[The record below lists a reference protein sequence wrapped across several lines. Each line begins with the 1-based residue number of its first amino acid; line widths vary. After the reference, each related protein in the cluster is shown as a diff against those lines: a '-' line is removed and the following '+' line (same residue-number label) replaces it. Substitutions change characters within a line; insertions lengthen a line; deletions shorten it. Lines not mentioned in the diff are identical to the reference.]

1 VREQIDLPEVL
12 DTAAGT
18 LRGSI
23 YKCMPG
29 IVQTYYPSTQQADIQ
44 PAVNDV
50 RIDPILGTRISE
62 PWPVIPK
69 VRILFPVFGAFILYA
84 DLVPGNKVVLLGFDL
99 DPSAFMRSGQASDPV
114 DTRRHGGSYWV
125 AIPGDIT
132 DGGAQAPTGSLLV
145 LGANGDFAALATK
158 VDAIM
163 TLLKTFAGFFGT
175 SAIVAPSTGIAI
187 PTLQTAASNL
197 AGGISSVASS
207 RLKIPT

>member
-1 VREQIDLPEVL
+1 MRKQIDLPEVL

-29 IVQTYYPSTQQADIQ
+29 VVQTYYASTQQADIQ
-44 PAVNDV
+44 PGVHDV
-50 RIDPILGTRISE
+50 RIDPVLGTRISE

-69 VRILFPVFGAFILYA
+69 VRVLFPVFGAFVLYA
-84 DLVPGNKVVLLGFDL
+84 DLVAGNKVVLLGFDL
-99 DPSAFMRSGQASDPV
+99 DPSAFMRSGQASDPI

-125 AIPGDIT
+125 ALPGDIT
-132 DGGAQAPTGSLLV
+132 DGGVQPAAGGFLIA
-145 LGANGDFAALATK
+145 GAAGDFAALASK
-158 VDAIM
+158 VDAI
-163 TLLKTFAGFFGT
+163 TNLLKTFATLFG
-175 SAIVAPSTGIAI
+175 SSPIVAPSTGIAI

-207 RLKIPT
+207 KFKIPT